1 MTMEPPGIRPITGAR
16 ALALLGDSITG
27 ARALALLGDS
37 ITTDHISPAGSIV
50 PWAPAGQWLQE
61 HGVAPLEFN
70 SYGARRGHHDVLI
83 RGTFGNIRLRNAL
96 ASEGE
101 GPYTVHLPDGEEGF
115 IFDVA
120 TRYGQEAVPTI
131 IVAGKEYGTG
141 SSRDWAAKGPLLLGV
156 RAVIAQSFERIHR
169 TNLVGMGILPL
180 EFLPG
185 ENLASLGLGG
195 RESYSIRGIGALQ
208 ARSRLTVVARA
219 DDGTTTEFQV
229 TCRIDG
235 PIELD
240 YYRNGGILPAVLR
253 RLAREGAATA

>member
-1 MTMEPPGIRPITGAR
+1 MTPEPPTDIVGAR
-16 ALALLGDSITG
+16 VLAVFGDSV
-27 ARALALLGDS
+27 
-37 ITTDHISPAGSIV
+37 TTDHISPAGSIV

-61 HGVAPLEFN
+61 RGVGPLEFT
-70 SYGARRGHHDVLI
+70 SYGARRGHHEVLM

-101 GPYTVHLPDGEEGF
+101 GPYSVHLPDGEEGF

-120 TRYGQEAVPTI
+120 GRYRSEGVPQLVI
-131 IVAGKEYGTG
+131 AGKEYGSG

-156 RAVIAQSFERIHR
+156 RAVIAETFERIHR

-180 EFLPG
+180 QFLPG
-185 ENLASLGLGG
+185 ESLASLGLTG
-195 RESYSIRGIGALQ
+195 REAYTIRGVEAL
-208 ARSRLTVVARA
+208 APRSRLRVVARS
-219 DDGTTTEFQV
+219 DEGRETSFEV
-229 TCRIDG
+229 LCRIDG

-253 RLAREGAATA
+253 RIARESATASA